1 MAVNSTLLCIHRDPG
16 QLGLLKEHGYELA
29 AATNGSDGLRIFM
42 SRAVDAVVLEH
53 HLCFADGAAVADQIK
68 RVRPDVPVV
77 MLADHVELPAN
88 ALKSVDALV
97 VESDGPHFLLATVH
111 FILNVKPAQRREAK
125 QRSETQMAPLCSRGR
140 GENRSVARLTIPD

>member
-1 MAVNSTLLCIHRDPG
+1 MAANSTLLCIHRDPG

-29 AATNGSDGLRIFM
+29 TAMNGSDGLRIFM

-53 HLCFADGAAVADQIK
+53 HLCFVDGAAVADRMKQA
-68 RVRPDVPVV
+68 RPDVPVV

-97 VESDGPHFLLATVH
+97 VESD
-111 FILNVKPAQRREAK
+111 
-125 QRSETQMAPLCSRGR
+125 
-140 GENRSVARLTIPD
+140 